1 MRTTIIF
8 MGICAVCIALLIV
21 MSTKKGR
28 EWMRKIDEGR

>member
-8 MGICAVCIALLIV
+8 IGLCVLGIAGIIFV
-21 MSTKKGR
+21 STKKGR

>member
-8 MGICAVCIALLIV
+8 IGMCVFGIAGIIFVSAKI
-21 MSTKKGR
+21 GR